1 MIGERGQRVLNRVA
15 VAMVLAWVAWS
26 FYDGFVR
33 SRSSEGIALE
43 AAHKAFEDG
52 RYNDARAGYRELL
65 DDEDRRLE
73 ARRGLAR
80 TLMEQGR
87 LEAARRHFD
96 RAVEAAPD
104 YGATYANRGV
114 LHDRMGRYRRALADY
129 RRALELDPSLDEGP
143 GWMTRFM
150 RNEAEPP
157 PTIGDRADYLARQL
171 SRPPGR
177 RLLRVPEEDA
187 QQESYRVER

>member
-1 MIGERGQRVLNRVA
+1 MGERGQRILNAVA
-15 VAMVLAWVAWS
+15 LAMVLGWIGWS

-33 SRSSEGIALE
+33 SRTSEGIALE

-52 RYNDARAGYRELL
+52 RYGDARAGYRDLIGEA
-65 DDEDRRLE
+65 DVGLE

-87 LEAARRHFD
+87 LEVAQRHFD
-96 RAVEAAPD
+96 RAIEAAPD
-104 YGATYANRGV
+104 YGATYANRGI
-114 LHDRMGRYRRALADY
+114 LHDRMGRHRRALADY

-150 RNEAEPP
+150 HNEPQPP
-157 PTIGDRADYLARQL
+157 PTIGDRAAYLARQF
-171 SRPPGR
+171 SRPPDE
-177 RLLRVPEEDA
+177 RLLRAPEQDA
-187 QQESYRVER
+187 QQDSYRVER

>member
-1 MIGERGQRVLNRVA
+1 MIGERAYRVLNAVA
-15 VAMVLAWVAWS
+15 IAMVLGWVAWS

-33 SRSSEGIALE
+33 SRTSGGIALE

-52 RYNDARAGYRELL
+52 RYSDARTEYRQLL
-65 DDEDRRLE
+65 DDGDLRLE
-73 ARRGLAR
+73 AHRGLAR

-87 LEAARRHFD
+87 LEAAHRHFD

-114 LHDRMGRYRRALADY
+114 LHDRMGHYRRALADY
-129 RRALELDPSLDEGP
+129 RRALELDPELDDGP

-150 RNEAEPP
+150 RNEADPP

-171 SRPPGR
+171 ALPPGQ

-187 QQESYRVER
+187 RQESYRVER